1 MGAKPSAPIP
11 GTKLRV
17 LALGL
22 PRTGTS
28 SISAALEI
36 LLNGPSY
43 HGGAHMAQGSMS
55 HMRKWMRCHRISY
68 DARHQGRELTS
79 SERAS
84 VLALLAEQYEGFASV
99 SDTPAFY
106 YAEELC
112 EVFPEAVVIVT
123 TRDVD
128 AWWASKMEINALMRD
143 WQRVEEVVL
152 WPVPQG
158 IGYWPAFSRLL
169 LGGAYGEHLG
179 RPGREVYE
187 RHVEYVKSVV
197 PAERLFFF
205 DMKEGWAPLCKI
217 LGKNMPDVPF
227 PRLNEREA
235 FRRILWEKLRLGML
249 CWAVLIGVGAT
260 ASQLLV
266 SWLGRED

>member
-1 MGAKPSAPIP
+1 MGAKPSAPTP

-55 HMRKWMRCHRISY
+55 HMRKWVRCHCISY
-68 DARHQGRELTS
+68 DARQQGRDLTP
-79 SERAS
+79 SERARM
-84 VLALLAEQYEGFASV
+84 LASLAEQYKGFASV

-112 EVFPEAVVIVT
+112 EVFPEAVVVVM

-128 AWWASKMEINALMRD
+128 AWWARD
-143 WQRVEEVVL
+143 WVL
-152 WPVPQG
+152 AGVQPLV
-158 IGYWPAFSRLL
+158 LD
-169 LGGAYGEHLG
+169 GAYGEHLG
-179 RPGREVYE
+179 RPGWEVYE
-187 RHVEYVKSVV
+187 RHVDYVKSVV
-197 PAERLFFF
+197 PAGRLFFF
-205 DMKEGWAPLCKI
+205 DVKEGWAPLCKV
-217 LGKNMPDVPF
+217 LGKEIPNVPF
-227 PRLNEREA
+227 PRLNERKA
-235 FRRILWEKLRLGML
+235 FRCILWDKLRRGMF
-249 CWAVLIGVGAT
+249 CWAILVGVGAT
-260 ASQLLV
+260 ASRILV
-266 SWLGRED
+266 SWLGRES

>member
-68 DARHQGRELTS
+68 DARQQGRELTS
-79 SERAS
+79 LERAR

-112 EVFPEAVVIVT
+112 EVFPEAVVVVT
-123 TRDVD
+123 MRDVD

-143 WQRVEEVVL
+143 WQRLKEVVL

-187 RHVEYVKSVV
+187 RHVE
-197 PAERLFFF
+197 E
-205 DMKEGWAPLCKI
+205 EH
-217 LGKNMPDVPF
+217 
-227 PRLNEREA
+227 PRRAIPEVEREGSIQA
-235 FRRILWEKLRLGML
+235 DFVGEASAGDVLLGYISR
-249 CWAVLIGVGAT
+249 CWGDGVTDLG
-260 ASQLLV
+260 LLA
-266 SWLGRED
+266 GERELSISGPN